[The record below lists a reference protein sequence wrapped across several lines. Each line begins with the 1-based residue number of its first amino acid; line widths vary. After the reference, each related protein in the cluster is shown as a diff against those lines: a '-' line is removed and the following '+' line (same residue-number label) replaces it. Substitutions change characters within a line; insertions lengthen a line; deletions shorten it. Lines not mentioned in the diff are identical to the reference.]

1 MGPKAGLTTAGGAV
15 AGSIA
20 ALTTAMCVWCI
31 ALYALER
38 DPYLGYTSDPEV
50 TRAIAFVVLPLGAA
64 CAAGVVAMV
73 VFLCRTATVRWLA
86 VALGLPVIVAVAW
99 LPASALT
106 TSAP

>member
-1 MGPKAGLTTAGGAV
+1 MTLKAQLATASGAV
-15 AGSIA
+15 AGLMA
-20 ALTTAMCVWCI
+20 GLTTAMCVWSI

-64 CAAGVVAMV
+64 CVAGFVAVV
-73 VFLCRTATVRWLA
+73 VFLCRTAAARWLA
-86 VALGLPVIVAVAW
+86 VTLGLPVVIAVAW

-106 TSAP
+106 TSLS